1 MSFDHP
7 PYLGFKLHYPGKE
20 PKRDGGTMPDCL
32 GRLVKMIVGSLPIE
46 DPHVQQ

>member
-7 PYLGFKLHYPGKE
+7 PYPGFKLHYPVKE
-20 PKRDGGTMPDCL
+20 IKHDGGTMPDHL
-32 GRLVKMIVGSLPIE
+32 RSLVETVIRSLPVE